1 MALETFVSAG
11 PGVPGC
17 VRCRS
22 QAGLEVKARQ
32 GHAGHLLPSGTGLLM
47 FGCAVAAQISR
58 PRQLRQPG
66 RVSVHRLAEASD
78 ATLESALGLDYSKL
92 ESLLKEEDFKAADAE
107 TRRLLIQMCGKEAEK
122 RGWIYFTEVK
132 TIPEEDMRTLET
144 LWQQHSQ
151 GKFGFCQQ
159 RKAWKQVRGQFD
171 KFAEQVS
178 WFTDTWKNRNWPD
191 EFIYTLEAPVGHLP
205 LTNCIRGAQV
215 LEELLS
221 HPAIENMKVTKVKK
235 AAAASASTAS
245 EQGVGEAWP
254 AIRTFNAVGS
264 RHPGANVGAVGHM
277 PGAVPGRARS
287 PPGPVPGMSGVMRS
301 HGPMSPSSQNGAR
314 PAYGSNTPTLVGSQ
328 RSMVQPQ
335 PTPVRSEG
343 ARDPREREAV
353 QSVQASRASSVEG
366 GHFRTPSQ
374 ESHRSSKGPSRVSG
388 SYGAPTHGS
397 LGLQMGPGGPPRSRD
412 ESRAAFS
419 SRSPSADSGLHKM
432 QNNLQQS
439 RQQMQEVEQTI
450 AAMKGALESSKDM
463 LKSLKGPAIE
473 QPPLGE
479 LPAFDGGYENVLQR
493 LQQHLR
499 DQQAQQHELLTQLT
513 ARWEARFT
521 ALEQALSSSLEVA
534 TVATTSMNERL
545 RRILSLGEV
554 LEGAVERAGA

>member
-1 MALETFVSAG
+1 M
-11 PGVPGC
+11 
-17 VRCRS
+17 
-22 QAGLEVKARQ
+22 
-32 GHAGHLLPSGTGLLM
+32 
-47 FGCAVAAQISR
+47 R
-58 PRQLRQPG
+58 P
-66 RVSVHRLAEASD
+66 
-78 ATLESALGLDYSKL
+78 
-92 ESLLKEEDFKAADAE
+92 
-107 TRRLLIQMCGKEAEK
+107 
-122 RGWIYFTEVK
+122 
-132 TIPEEDMRTLET
+132 MR
-144 LWQQHSQ
+144 
-151 GKFGFCQQ
+151 
-159 RKAWKQVRGQFD
+159 
-171 KFAEQVS
+171 
-178 WFTDTWKNRNWPD
+178 
-191 EFIYTLEAPVGHLP
+191 PVGP
-205 LTNCIRGAQV
+205 WQAPRA
-215 LEELLS
+215 
-221 HPAIENMKVTKVKK
+221 M
-235 AAAASASTAS
+235 
-245 EQGVGEAWP
+245 
-254 AIRTFNAVGS
+254 
-264 RHPGANVGAVGHM
+264 HPGANVGAVGHM

-554 LEGAVERAGA
+554 LEGAVERVMSSSKDVAALTRKVGQIEDDVACLAQELASDRSERGTAALAESVRLMEDKINALCHEARASRVDVDRREPAESAGPARPGGSQDRDRRDQASSSHRLALIAGRRVGSRHIGPIEEEEEEEADRVLKGWGDETGGSIFSRLLGQLEPKASVSLRDRAAGPELQVSPLHDIPGLTSSTANGQNERWM